1 MEASSSPSSMQNRA
15 YYKMGLLVYDNA
27 KVVLVLTLLLCAGLG
42 SLMTLEPKYA
52 EGYGE
57 GDLESVHGWE
67 AVRMGFTSENETE
80 KMSFYVLF
88 HHPSGESGDEAV
100 REAMLAMV
108 AVLDGR

>member
-67 AVRMGFTSENETE
+67 AV
-80 KMSFYVLF
+80 
-88 HHPSGESGDEAV
+88 
-100 REAMLAMV
+100 
-108 AVLDGR
+108 

>member
-1 MEASSSPSSMQNRA
+1 MESSSSPASMQNRA

-42 SLMTLEPKYA
+42 SLMMLEPRYA

-67 AVRMGFTSENETE
+67 AVRIGFSSERRT
-80 KMSFYVLF
+80 
-88 HHPSGESGDEAV
+88 GEGGDAIHCGG
-100 REAMLAMV
+100 L
-108 AVLDGR
+108 G